1 MSEAR
6 DESVRDERASERGGA
21 RVLVAGGHSAGH
33 IEPALNLADALR
45 RLDPTVEITAL
56 GTERGLDT
64 TLIPARGYPL
74 ELIPPVPLPRKPG
87 RALLATPG
95 RLNAAVRAAA
105 EVMQRLDID
114 VVVGF
119 GGYVAMPAYLAARRR
134 DIPIVLHEAN
144 ARPGVANRIGA
155 RLTNHVFTASAAVRL
170 PHATAIGIPL
180 RPDIADL
187 DRGEVRTDARLDFG
201 LLPDTPTLLVTGG
214 SQGARAIN
222 TAMEAAADSV
232 RAAGVQVLHIVGPSN
247 TIDISEGKPPYVV
260 VPYVERMR
268 FAYAAADFVL
278 CRSGAMTCA
287 ELTAVGLPAAYVP
300 LPLRGGEQRF
310 NAVPIVEAGGGLLVD
325 NVDVSPHWILR
336 EIVPLITDPERLTV
350 MSHAAGQVGAR
361 DAGTVLAQH
370 VLTVAAER
378 RRFGTGHRRSPDE
391 RALERHSRRPRPV
404 IESEAGD
411 KRAREDH
418 EQMSTSTPTHDA
430 ATDRPDDWEAPGAAL
445 VRSAATDAVPALADL
460 GRLHI
465 MGIAGAGMSGLARI
479 LVARGVPV
487 SGCEARDSNTV
498 AALRAVGATVHIGHS
513 ATHLD
518 DADTFVYTTA
528 INPKHPEFV
537 AARDSG
543 MPVLRRA
550 AALAAALEDK
560 QCVAI
565 TGTHGKTTTTSLLTV
580 GVQACGLD
588 PSFAIGGN
596 FYETGLNAHLGTGE
610 LAIVEGDESDGSFL
624 LLRPSTAVITN
635 VEADHLEN
643 HGDLEGIF
651 RAFEQ
656 FVDRIDHNGVL
667 FVCADDPGARRIA
680 DYARGSGR
688 RVRTYGESEHAEIRV
703 SAILEDPD
711 GVEFTAHGAGMDGLR
726 VRVGALVGR
735 HMALNASAALGVAA
749 ELGLDL
755 DIVLDT
761 WREFRGVHRRF
772 EYRGTSGGISVYD
785 DYAHHPTEVAAELS
799 AARSV
804 VGGGG
809 RLIAVFQPG
818 TYSRT
823 QTFAKEFA
831 TAMGIADIAVVMD
844 IFPAREEP
852 IPGVTGALIADQI
865 PLPPENVIY
874 EPSFSATP
882 QRIAEVAAPGDVIVT
897 MGIGNVYLLCP
908 EILTEIAGTA
918 RDG

>member
-1 MSEAR
+1 MS
-6 DESVRDERASERGGA
+6 ERASQARSAEDGGP

-33 IEPALNLADALR
+33 IEPAMNLADALR
-45 RLDPTVEITAL
+45 RLDPAVEVTAL

-87 RALLATPG
+87 RELLATPG

-105 EVMQRLDID
+105 DVMERLDID

-119 GGYVAMPAYLAARRR
+119 GGYVAMPAYLAGRWRG
-134 DIPIVLHEAN
+134 IPIVVHEAN

-155 RLTNHVFTASAAVRL
+155 RLTSHVFTASAAVRL
-170 PHATAIGIPL
+170 PHATPIGIPL
-180 RPDIADL
+180 RPDIAEL
-187 DRGEVRTDARLDFG
+187 DRTEARTDARLDFG
-201 LLPDTPTLLVTGG
+201 LLPEAPTLLVTGG

-222 TAMEAAADSV
+222 AAMAAAADGV
-232 RAAGVQVLHIVGPSN
+232 RAAGVQVLHIAGPGN
-247 TIDISEGKPPYVV
+247 TVDIPDGKPPYVV

-268 FAYAAADFVL
+268 FAYAAADFAL

-310 NAVPIVEAGGGLLVD
+310 NAIPIVEAGGGLLVD
-325 NVDVSPHWILR
+325 NVDLSPHWIVS
-336 EIVPLITDPERLTV
+336 EIVPVMTDPERLTV
-350 MSHAAGQVGAR
+350 MSHAAGRFGAR

-378 RRFGTGHRRSPDE
+378 RRFGAGHSRSPDE
-391 RALERHSRRPRPV
+391 PPFERRRRRPRPV
-404 IESEAGD
+404 SESEPRD
-411 KRAREDH
+411 EPARE
-418 EQMSTSTPTHDA
+418 EQGQMSTSPPTHDA
-430 ATDRPDDWEAPGAAL
+430 ATERPEGWEAPGAAL
-445 VRSAATDAVPALADL
+445 VRSAATDSVPALADL
-460 GRLHI
+460 GRVHI

-479 LVARGVPV
+479 LVARGVSV

-513 ATHLD
+513 PTHLE

-537 AARDSG
+537 AARERG
-543 MPVLRRA
+543 IPVLRRA

-596 FYETGLNAHLGTGE
+596 IYETGLNAHLGTGE

-688 RVRTYGESEHAEIRV
+688 RVRSYGESEGADIRV

-711 GVEFTAHGAGMDGLR
+711 GVEFTAHGEGMDGLR

-735 HMALNASAALGVAA
+735 HMALNASAALAVAA

-755 DIVLDT
+755 DVVLDT

-772 EYRGTSGGISVYD
+772 EYRGTAGGVSVYD

-831 TAMGIADIAVVMD
+831 TAMAIADIAVVMD

-865 PLPPENVIY
+865 PLPPECVIY

-908 EILTEIAGTA
+908 EILAEIAGSA
-918 RDG
+918 GDD